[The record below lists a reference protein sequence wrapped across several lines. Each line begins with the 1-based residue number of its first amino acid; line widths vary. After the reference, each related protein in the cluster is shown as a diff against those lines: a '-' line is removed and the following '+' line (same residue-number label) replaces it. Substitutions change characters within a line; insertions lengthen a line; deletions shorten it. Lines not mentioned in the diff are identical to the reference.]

1 MASRCG
7 PGAPKLPSDAHVLL
21 HSHRPRSSHHHVI
34 PECLSTTSGNCLG
47 PPSPGLLRAMAARR
61 GPRRPGRARRRAPRG
76 PGPISAGGRR
86 QTRPPETARGRQPA
100 AQAEVGTTTG
110 AQAARGPLQPLSGR
124 SCPLVALRLTLSL
137 AWPTPTPPT
146 VAPAPSPAGG
156 SPLSSRWPRTWP
168 WSRWMPYPVNDFD
181 ANGLRLTLAGPAART
196 DGRPRLKPTVG
207 GSDSGGRSWSD
218 RRHFSAPR
226 ADRSSHRRLSG
237 CGHRPP
243 HRDC

>member
-110 AQAARGPLQPLSGR
+110 AQAEIGTTTGGASRRRHDHRGTGGARSPAAAFRALVPARGTPADAEPGVANANAHHWCARTVTGGR
-124 SCPLVALRLTLSL
+124 VAFVESL
-137 AWPTPTPPT
+137 AQNLAVVAVDAVPRQRLRRERPTPDT
-146 VAPAPSPAGG
+146 
-156 SPLSSRWPRTWP
+156 
-168 WSRWMPYPVNDFD
+168 
-181 ANGLRLTLAGPAART
+181 
-196 DGRPRLKPTVG
+196 GRPR
-207 GSDSGGRSWSD
+207 GSN
-218 RRHFSAPR
+218 RRTPAAQTDGWRF
-226 ADRSSHRRLSG
+226 
-237 CGHRPP
+237 
-243 HRDC
+243 

>member
-124 SCPLVALRLTLSL
+124 SCPARGTPADAEPGVANANAHHWCARTVTGGRVAFVESL
-137 AWPTPTPPT
+137 AQNLAVVAVDAVPRQRLRRERPTPDT
-146 VAPAPSPAGG
+146 
-156 SPLSSRWPRTWP
+156 
-168 WSRWMPYPVNDFD
+168 
-181 ANGLRLTLAGPAART
+181 
-196 DGRPRLKPTVG
+196 GRPR
-207 GSDSGGRSWSD
+207 GSN
-218 RRHFSAPR
+218 RRTPAAQTDGWRF
-226 ADRSSHRRLSG
+226 
-237 CGHRPP
+237 
-243 HRDC
+243 